1 MTYTEQATRSK
12 HHFAT
17 PNNKMMEKVKQKDHK
32 ATPKIKQNKQ
42 TNKP

>member
-17 PNNKMMEKVKQKDHK
+17 PNNKMMEKVK
-32 ATPKIKQNKQ
+32 
-42 TNKP
+42 